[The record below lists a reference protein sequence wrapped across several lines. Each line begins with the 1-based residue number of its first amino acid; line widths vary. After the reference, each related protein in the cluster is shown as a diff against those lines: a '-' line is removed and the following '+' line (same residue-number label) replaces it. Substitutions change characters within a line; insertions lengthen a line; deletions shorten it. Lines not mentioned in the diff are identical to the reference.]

1 MSLET
6 QSPPL
11 WRRGKVREVYM
22 VGPDQLLIVAS
33 DRISAFDC
41 ILPTPIPGKGRLLT
55 ELSVVWF
62 RQFPDLTNHLITTEP
77 AEMPTE
83 IAAFAAGQGGRA
95 MLVRRTEPLPVECVV
110 RGYLAGSGWKEYRDA
125 GTVGGYALPE
135 GLQEASPLPDPL
147 FTPSTK
153 AHEGHDENIT
163 WSQCVQIL
171 GQSLA
176 EAVRERSLDLYR
188 RAAAHASARGVII
201 ADTKFE
207 FGQIDEKLVIIDEV
221 LTPDS
226 SRFWPADQWR
236 PGINPPSFDKQF
248 VRDYLET
255 LDWDK
260 TDPAPVLPDEVVNH
274 TAAKYEEALRRLP
287 TA

>member
-55 ELSVVWF
+55 ELSVFWF

-176 EAVRERSLDLYR
+176 EAVRERSLDFYR

-274 TAAKYEEALRRLP
+274 TAAKYEEALRRL
-287 TA
+287 TRD